1 MKDNKTFKDLDI
13 GDIIYYYDHC
23 TIKTKKVTT
32 KPRIV
37 HHKEACK
44 WASNGSREW
53 DTVTFT
59 TTPGKPIELLS
70 RWNGDFDYEERFI
83 NSSIHFSNK
92 EAAKKFLNRMREK
105 REYRVY
111 KAKRTLEKET
121 RILNKYKFEEGED

>member
-53 DTVTFT
+53 DTINFT
-59 TTPGKPIELLS
+59 TNPGKPIELLPI
-70 RWNGDFDYEERFI
+70 RKGNFNFEERYI
-83 NSSIHFSNK
+83 HSSIHFSNK
-92 EAAKKFLNRMREK
+92 EAANKFLNKMKENREC
-105 REYRVY
+105 RVR
-111 KAKRTLEKET
+111 KAKRILEKET
-121 RILNKYKFEEGED
+121 RILNKYKFEDGED